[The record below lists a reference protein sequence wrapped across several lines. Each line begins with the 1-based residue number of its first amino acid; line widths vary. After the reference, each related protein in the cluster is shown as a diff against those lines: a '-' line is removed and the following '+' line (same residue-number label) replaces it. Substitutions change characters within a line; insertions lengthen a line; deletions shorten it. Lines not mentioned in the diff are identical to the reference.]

1 MNAMLK
7 GPNGQSIL
15 ESTSYP
21 YTIGRAPDSQLVV
34 NDSKVS
40 SHHAQIR
47 ANGQGYE
54 IIDLASSNGTFV
66 NEQQLVQHV
75 PRQLFP
81 NDRIRIGDTTFVFE
95 NGLMPSQPELEATV
109 YAGGNRGSNPANP
122 AYPPTVASPPPAYPV
137 ESYGMP
143 QAQDEYTPAPYAA
156 NGYHAQPEVY
166 HQPPQPL
173 QPPYAASG
181 YGTPQA
187 SNGANLPAPQKKSG
201 RGKLWIIVGAIV
213 GLLLI
218 AAIVFGVI
226 GYEGYVNRSTATKT
240 LTAFCTALKSG
251 DHHTAYTQ
259 LSSGLQ
265 AKYGSE
271 AAFAQAFATNGGL
284 GKITNCTVSNVN
296 DSANTGTISYVLT
309 QGNASSLAV
318 DYGLINENSAVKIN
332 AQTPR
337 STPTLT
343 LNSYC
348 SALAQQDYQTAYN
361 QLSTSLQNQIGSES
375 LFASSATANNIKGC
389 TMSNVN
395 DTAGTGTL
403 TYLRSDGNKTSAAA
417 TLSNEHSTWK
427 INELKSIS
435 SPTETLLTYCDALKS
450 QDYQTAYAQLSSTAQ
465 SQETEAQFAANFSG
479 VTVSG
484 CKVSNMNDTAG
495 TGSITYTLSN
505 GNTGTF
511 DYTLVNESGTW
522 KINSEKQH
530 A

>member
-1 MNAMLK
+1 MNATLK
-7 GPNGQSIL
+7 GPNGQSVL
-15 ESTSYP
+15 ETSSSP
-21 YTIGRAPDSQLVV
+21 YTIGRAPDNQLVV

-47 ANGQGYE
+47 SNGQGYE
-54 IIDLASSNGTFV
+54 ILDLASSNGTFV

-75 PRQLFP
+75 PRQLFA
-81 NDRIRIGDTTFVFE
+81 NDRIRIGDATFVFE
-95 NGLMPSQPELEATV
+95 TGLMPSQPGMEATV
-109 YAGGNRGSNPANP
+109 YAGGNQGSSPANP
-122 AYPPTVASPPPAYPV
+122 AYPPTVASPPPVYPA
-137 ESYGMP
+137 ERYGMP
-143 QAQDEYTPAPYAA
+143 QAPDAYTPPLYAN

-166 HQPPQPL
+166 AQQPQSS
-173 QPPYAASG
+173 YVANG
-181 YGTPQA
+181 YGVPQA

-201 RGKLWIIVGAIV
+201 RGKLWIIIGAIV

-226 GYEGYVNRSTATKT
+226 GYEGYVNRATATKT
-240 LTAFCTALKSG
+240 LTAFCTALKGS
-251 DHHTAYTQ
+251 DYHTAYNQ

-265 AKYGSE
+265 TKYGSE
-271 AAFAQAFATNGGL
+271 AAFAQAFTTNGGL
-284 GKITNCTVSNVN
+284 GKISNCSVSNAN
-296 DSANTGTISYVLT
+296 DGANTGTINYVLT
-309 QGNASSLAV
+309 QGNASSLVV

-332 AQTPR
+332 AQNPR

-361 QLSTSLQNQIGSES
+361 QFSTGLQSQIGSES
-375 LFASSATANNIKGC
+375 MFASSATANNIKGC
-389 TMSNVN
+389 TMSNIN
-395 DTAGTGTL
+395 DAAGKGTL
-403 TYLRSDGNKTSAAA
+403 TYLRSDGNKTSADV
-417 TLSNEHSTWK
+417 TLTNEHSTWK
-427 INELKSIS
+427 ISDLKTVS

-450 QDYQTAYAQLSSTAQ
+450 RDYQTAYAQLSSTVQ

-479 VTVSG
+479 ITISE

-495 TGSITYTLSN
+495 TGSITYTIGS
-505 GNTGTF
+505 GSAGTF
-511 DYTLVNESGTW
+511 DYTFVNESGTW